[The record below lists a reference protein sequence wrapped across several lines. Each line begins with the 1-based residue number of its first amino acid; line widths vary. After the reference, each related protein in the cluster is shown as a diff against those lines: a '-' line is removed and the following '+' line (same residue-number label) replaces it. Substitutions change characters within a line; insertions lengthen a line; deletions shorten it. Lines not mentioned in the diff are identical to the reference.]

1 MNTEAVIARLE
12 QYRRDFDLHTN
23 SYAKDAICQQ
33 FLGFI
38 SALSY
43 SDLPYPILKY
53 WGDEWAA
60 MSAEVT
66 NLIYGESKR
75 NEDTNRPC

>member
-1 MNTEAVIARLE
+1 MNSEDVISRLE
-12 QYRRDFDLHTN
+12 QYRKDFNLHTN
-23 SYAKDAICQQ
+23 SYAKQSISDQL
-33 FLGFI
+33 LGFV

-66 NLIYGESKR
+66 NMIYGESKR
-75 NEDTNRPC
+75 NEQS

>member
-1 MNTEAVIARLE
+1 MNTEQVIARLE
-12 QYRRDFDLHTN
+12 QYRSDFELHTN
-23 SYAKDAICQQ
+23 SYAKQGIADQL
-33 FLGFI
+33 LGFL

-43 SDLPYPILKY
+43 SDMPYSLLKIY
-53 WGDEWAA
+53 GDRWQA

-75 NEDTNRPC
+75 NELPND